1 MEGKEM
7 LTGQAVHTEVR
18 FPNSRLSLPLPLRL
32 FGPREVVL
40 CGNYLLCVCCC
51 SATHSTPWTAARQAS
66 LAFIISQSL
75 LKLMSIQLVMPS
87 SHLIL
92 CRPLLLMPPILP
104 ASGSFPISWL
114 FVSGD
119 QSIEAS
125 ALASVLPLNI
135 QS

>member
-1 MEGKEM
+1 M

-75 LKLMSIQLVMPS
+75 LKLMSIELVMPS
-87 SHLIL
+87 NIFSSVTPFSS
-92 CRPLLLMPPILP
+92 CPQSFP
-104 ASGSFPISWL
+104 ASRSLPRSQL
-114 FVSGD
+114 FASDD
-119 QSIEAS
+119 QNSRAS
-125 ALASVLPLNI
+125 ALVSVLPVSI
-135 QS
+135 QD

>member
-87 SHLIL
+87 SHFIL
-92 CRPLLLMPPILP
+92 CRPLLLPSI
-104 ASGSFPISWL
+104 FP
-114 FVSGD
+114 
-119 QSIEAS
+119 SIRVFS
-125 ALASVLPLNI
+125 NALALHI
-135 QS
+135 R

>member
-75 LKLMSIQLVMPS
+75 LKLMSIQLVIHPAIS
-87 SHLIL
+87 SSVVPFS
-92 CRPLLLMPPILP
+92 CPQSFP

-125 ALASVLPLNI
+125 ASSAVLPMNI
-135 QS
+135 QD